1 MWTLYHSWPLFT
13 FQVYIINTY
22 TYHVDNGR
30 TVTVKSDQGCLT
42 GTCSAMKSTVIIL
55 VLFHLGGVFP
65 ANTCKKVNSC
75 KCELDDGKVI
85 NLEPV
90 AKSNGAA

>member
-1 MWTLYHSWPLFT
+1 M
-13 FQVYIINTY
+13 
-22 TYHVDNGR
+22 
-30 TVTVKSDQGCLT
+30 

-55 VLFHLGGVFP
+55 VLAHLGGVFP

-85 NLEPV
+85 NLDPV